1 MKRVMWLLVFL
12 LLMGLVSAVDYPSY
26 RNYVNDYANVISPEY
41 EASINAL
48 ASQIERE
55 TTAQIAVLTVNDFG
69 DEDINNYAVGLFRE
83 WGIGKKDVNN
93 GLLILVKPKVEGQ
106 DGEWR
111 IEVGYG
117 MEGLIT
123 DGIAGRIGR
132 NVMVPR
138 FIEEDYGRG
147 IFDAVVE
154 INSYISGEEEV
165 VSKYQSSEATAD
177 FDYFYLVFFIALIVG
192 GIVGAITKKTENKK
206 IKWGV
211 KLSVGAGV
219 AILLLVFWS
228 YIIALIFFVLYLL
241 VSGGRG
247 GFFFI
252 PGFGGRGRGGL
263 GGGGFGGFGGG
274 MSGGGGAGGR
284 W

>member
-1 MKRVMWLLVFL
+1 MKQVVLVL
-12 LLMGLVSAVDYPSY
+12 LLLLLIPLVSAVDYPSPKG
-26 RNYVNDYANVISPEY
+26 YVSDYADVISPEY
-41 EASINAL
+41 EAQINAL
-48 ASQIERE
+48 AGQIETE
-55 TTAQIAVLTVNDFG
+55 TTAEIAILTVNDFG
-69 DEDINNYAVGLFRE
+69 DTDINNYAVGLFRE

-138 FIEEDYGRG
+138 FIEGDYGKG
-147 IFDAVVE
+147 IFDAVAE
-154 INSYISGEEEV
+154 INGYISGEEEI
-165 VSKYQSSEATAD
+165 VSKYQSSDVTSD
-177 FDYFYLVFFIALIVG
+177 LNYFYVIFFIALIVG
-192 GIVGAITKKTENKK
+192 GIVGAATKKVKNKK
-206 IKWGV
+206 VKWGV
-211 KLSVGAGV
+211 RLGVGAAVFIGL
-219 AILLLVFWS
+219 IFWS
-228 YIIALIFFVLYLL
+228 WILAIIFLALYFLMSLGR
-241 VSGGRG
+241 GGRG
-247 GFFFI
+247 FFF
-252 PGFGGRGRGGL
+252 FGGPRFGGGH

-274 MSGGGGAGGR
+274 FSGGGGAGGR

>member
-1 MKRVMWLLVFL
+1 MWLLVFL